1 MTKLKKNIRLLTKL
15 EVKSPN
21 VIKGIQFEG
30 LRVVGKPDAMA
41 EAYYNQNIDM
51 LN

>member
-1 MTKLKKNIRLLTKL
+1 MNKKNIRLLTKL

-30 LRVVGKPDAMA
+30 LRVVGRPDAMA
-41 EAYYNQNIDM
+41 RRATIKTLM
-51 LN
+51 K